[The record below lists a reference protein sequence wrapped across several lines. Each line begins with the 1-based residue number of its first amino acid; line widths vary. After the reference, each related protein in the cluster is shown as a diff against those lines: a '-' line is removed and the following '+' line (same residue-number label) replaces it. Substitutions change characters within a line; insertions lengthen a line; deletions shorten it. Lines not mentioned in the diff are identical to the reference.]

1 MKYRRITQYLLM
13 VLLALFLVTF
23 LLLPVYTVVETGCDW
38 SLICEAFRNRTYA
51 EGLLNSLGIALVTT
65 FMVTLIS
72 LPLALIY
79 DKYDF
84 PGRQWCSLAML
95 LPMILPPFVGA
106 LGFQQLL
113 GHYGVINSILV
124 NLGLERIDF
133 TGGSGKF

>member
-1 MKYRRITQYLLM
+1 MKYRRITQYLLV

-84 PGRQWCSLAML
+84 PGRQW
-95 LPMILPPFVGA
+95 
-106 LGFQQLL
+106 
-113 GHYGVINSILV
+113 
-124 NLGLERIDF
+124 
-133 TGGSGKF
+133 